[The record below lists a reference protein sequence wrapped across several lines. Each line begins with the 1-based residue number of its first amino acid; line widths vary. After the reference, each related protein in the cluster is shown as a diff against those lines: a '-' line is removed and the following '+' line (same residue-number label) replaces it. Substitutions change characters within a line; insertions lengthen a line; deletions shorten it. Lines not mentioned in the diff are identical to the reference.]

1 MMTVQKDDEPHMRE
15 EAVSNH
21 HVLSFSATA
30 SAVAPATALG
40 VLDPVDS
47 ADGIVGSSPSLRE
60 VLQRVRRVAPTD
72 MPVLITGET
81 GTGKELL
88 ARSIHRRSR
97 RATRPLVS
105 INLAA
110 VPETLAAAEL
120 FGHEKGAFTGA
131 DRLRVGRFEAA
142 DRGTLCLDE
151 IGELRADLQVMLLR
165 VLQEG
170 EFERLGGGT
179 TRRVDVRLIAATNRD
194 LEVEVQEGRFREDLF
209 YRLSVFP
216 IHLPPLRERPED
228 IRLLAEYFLQ
238 RAGSKLGRGICGI
251 GPASMRRLQQ
261 YHWPGNIRQLQNV
274 IEQSAILCDDG
285 ELDVPEKVLSGPS
298 AGGRGPDTVPGM
310 FGKNLT
316 LEEIKKRYISHLL
329 TTTRGNMLRAAAILD
344 VDRRSLYRM
353 VARYQ
358 LGTPAEHRRAAAW
371 SMQDGAARDAELE
384 A

>member
-1 MMTVQKDDEPHMRE
+1 MRE

-21 HVLSFSATA
+21 HILSFSTSA
-30 SAVAPATALG
+30 SAAAPAAPGPPTRVPRRVG
-40 VLDPVDS
+40 VEAVGVVEIDPIEGV
-47 ADGIVGSSPSLRE
+47 DGIVGHSPKLSE

-88 ARSIHRRSR
+88 ARAIHRRSR
-97 RATRPLVS
+97 RAARHFVPV
-105 INLAA
+105 NLAA

-120 FGHEKGAFTGA
+120 FGHERGAFTGA

-142 DRGTLCLDE
+142 DRGTLFLDE

-170 EFERLGGGT
+170 EIQRLGGGT
-179 TRRVDVRLIAATNRD
+179 TRRVDVRMIAATNRD
-194 LEVEVQEGRFREDLF
+194 LETEVQEGRFREDLF

-216 IHLPPLRERPED
+216 VHLPPLRERPED
-228 IRLLAEYFLQ
+228 VPVLTEYFLQ
-238 RAGSKLGRGICGI
+238 RVGARLGRRFIGIEQ
-251 GPASMRRLQQ
+251 ASMRRLQQ
-261 YHWPGNIRQLQNV
+261 YRWPGNIRQLQNV
-274 IEQSAILCDDG
+274 IEQSAVLSDGG
-285 ELDVPEKVLSGPS
+285 ELEVSDAALGEPRGS
-298 AGGRGPDTVPGM
+298 ARKADPVDGIFSENP
-310 FGKNLT
+310 T

-329 TTTRGNMLRAAAILD
+329 TTTHGNMLRAAAILD

-358 LGTPAEHRRAAAW
+358 LGSPSLHRRAAGIA
-371 SMQDGAARDAELE
+371 M
-384 A
+384 

>member
-1 MMTVQKDDEPHMRE
+1 MMYGAENHETHARE

-21 HVLSFSATA
+21 HAHSFSTTA
-30 SAVAPATALG
+30 SAVAPSTVSVAE
-40 VLDPVDS
+40 PDS
-47 ADGIVGSSPSLRE
+47 IDGIVGHSPLLSE
-60 VLQRVRRVAPTD
+60 VLQRVRRVAPTE

-88 ARSIHRRSR
+88 ARAIHRRSR
-97 RATRPLVS
+97 RAARHLVS
-105 INLAA
+105 VNLAA

-120 FGHEKGAFTGA
+120 FGHERGAFTGA

-151 IGELRADLQVMLLR
+151 IGELRPDLQVMLLR
-165 VLQEG
+165 VLEEG
-170 EFERLGGGT
+170 EFERLGCGT

-228 IRLLAEYFLQ
+228 IRILAEYFLQ
-238 RAGSKLGRGICGI
+238 RAAPRLGRRIYRI

-261 YHWPGNIRQLQNV
+261 YQWPGNIRQLQNA

-285 ELDVPEKVLSGPS
+285 ELEVPETALSGPRS
-298 AGGRGPDTVPGM
+298 GARGSGTVPDM
-310 FGKNLT
+310 FAENLT

-358 LGTPAEHRRAAAW
+358 LGTPTQHRRAATCVP
-371 SMQDGAARDAELE
+371 R
-384 A
+384 

>member
-1 MMTVQKDDEPHMRE
+1 MRE
-15 EAVSNH
+15 EAVANH
-21 HVLSFSATA
+21 HVLSFSTAA
-30 SAVAPATALG
+30 SAVAPTAAVG
-40 VLDPVDS
+40 VAELDSIDS
-47 ADGIVGSSPSLRE
+47 VDGIVGRSPLLNE

-72 MPVLITGET
+72 MPILITGET

-88 ARSIHRRSR
+88 SRAIHRRSR
-97 RATRPLVS
+97 RAARHLVS
-105 INLAA
+105 VNLAA

-151 IGELRADLQVMLLR
+151 IGELRPDLQVMLLR
-165 VLQEG
+165 VLQQG

-194 LEVEVQEGRFREDLF
+194 LGVEVQEGRFREDLF

-228 IRLLAEYFLQ
+228 IPILAEYFLQ
-238 RAGSKLGRGICGI
+238 RAAPKLGRRICGI
-251 GPASMRRLQQ
+251 APTSMRRLQQ
-261 YHWPGNIRQLQNV
+261 YRWPGNIRQLQNV
-274 IEQSAILCDDG
+274 IEQSAVLCDGG
-285 ELDVPEKVLSGPS
+285 ELEVPGTALTGPRSGACGS
-298 AGGRGPDTVPGM
+298 DTMPGM
-310 FGKNLT
+310 FAENPT

-358 LGTPAEHRRAAAW
+358 LGTPAQHRSAAAW
-371 SMQDGAARDAELE
+371 SKQDGAAPHDAELE